1 MHQDT
6 SKKGSDPFLSYNA
19 VMDDERAKWLRLT
32 LLGLLSGLLAG
43 TVVLAFRVAVD
54 WGQQLLLPP
63 GGSGNYEALAPWLRI
78 VLPVGIGLLLGL
90 LFDGL
95 PRDLREVGVTHV
107 LKRLQTPGRERL
119 PPANML
125 VQFVGAV
132 AAIVS
137 GHSVDREGPAVHLG
151 AASASFVGQ
160 RLRLTAEEDI
170 TLAACGAAAAIAA
183 AFDTPLAGVVFA
195 IEVLRIRYQVSRYLP
210 VIVAAVVGAMVS
222 RAFSLTEPGF
232 AVIPEYLDSNWEY
245 TTLLT
250 LGGVTGLLAVG
261 FIGLTSSVAA
271 RTGHWHCSLSF
282 SLAGLITGVLAL
294 WTPQIMGTSY
304 DTLDR
309 LLHGQGELLFVMAML
324 LTKLVATGCAIGL
337 RVPGGLIGPTLFIGG
352 AAGSAVGLAV
362 AQFAAVDTA
371 SPGFYATI
379 GMVAMMGA
387 TLRAPLAALTALLE
401 LTANPN
407 IILPGMVA
415 VACAELVTRLAR
427 GQKSVFDVLLDV
439 QASTSRTQLK
449 KNASNP

>member
-1 MHQDT
+1 
-6 SKKGSDPFLSYNA
+6 
-19 VMDDERAKWLRLT
+19 MDDDRTKWLRLT
-32 LLGLLSGLLAG
+32 VLGLLSGLLAG
-43 TVVLAFRVAVD
+43 AVVLAFRVGVD
-54 WGQQLLLPP
+54 WGQRLLLPP

-78 VLPVGIGLLLGL
+78 ALPVGIGVLLGL
-90 LFDGL
+90 LFDSL
-95 PRDLREVGVTHV
+95 SRERREVGVTHV

-119 PPANML
+119 PPGNML

-132 AAIVS
+132 VAIVG

-151 AASASFVGQ
+151 AASASFLGQ
-160 RLRLTAEEDI
+160 RLHLTAEEDI

-222 RAFSLTEPGF
+222 RLFLLTEPGF
-232 AVIPEYLDSNWEY
+232 AVVPEYLGSNWEY

-250 LGGVTGLLAVG
+250 LGCVTGLLAVG
-261 FIGLTSSVAA
+261 FIGLTGAVAA
-271 RTGHWHCSLSF
+271 RTGHWRCVLSF
-282 SLAGLITGVLAL
+282 PLAGLITGILAL

-304 DTLDR
+304 DTLA
-309 LLHGQGELLFVMAML
+309 LLLNGHGDLLFVMAML
-324 LTKLVATGCAIGL
+324 LTKLLATGCSIGL

-362 AQFAAVDTA
+362 AEFATVDTA

-415 VACAELVTRLAR
+415 VACAELITRLAR

-439 QASTSRTQLK
+439 QASANRAQRQKLSPR
-449 KNASNP
+449 S

>member
-1 MHQDT
+1 
-6 SKKGSDPFLSYNA
+6 
-19 VMDDERAKWLRLT
+19 MDDDRGRWLRIT
-32 LLGLLSGLLAG
+32 LLGVLSGLLAG
-43 TVVLAFRVAVD
+43 TAVLAFRSAIE

-63 GGSGNYEALAPWLRI
+63 GGSGNYEALPPWLRI
-78 VLPVGIGLLLGL
+78 ILPVGVGLALGL
-90 LFDGL
+90 LFDRL

-107 LKRLQTPGRERL
+107 LKRLQAPGRERL

-125 VQFVGAV
+125 TQFVGAV
-132 AAIVS
+132 VAIVG
-137 GHSVDREGPAVHLG
+137 GHSVDREGPAVHIG

-170 TLAACGAAAAIAA
+170 TLAACGSAAAIAA

-222 RAFSLTEPGF
+222 RALTLTEQGF
-232 AVIPEYLDSNWEY
+232 AVVPEYLGSNWEY
-245 TTLLT
+245 TTLVT
-250 LGGVTGLLAVG
+250 LGCVTGLLAVG
-261 FIGLTSSVAA
+261 FIGLTGVVAA
-271 RTGHWHCSLSF
+271 HTIRMRCALSF
-282 SLAGLITGVLAL
+282 SLAGLITGILAL
-294 WTPQIMGTSY
+294 WTPEIMGTSY

-309 LLHGQGELLFVMAML
+309 LLQGQGELLFVVSLM
-324 LTKLVATGCAIGL
+324 LTKLIATSCAIGL
-337 RVPGGLIGPTLFIGG
+337 RVPGGLIGPTLFVGG
-352 AAGSAVGLAV
+352 AAGSAVGLAIMEMTP
-362 AQFAAVDTA
+362 VDTA

-401 LTANPN
+401 LTGNPN

-415 VACAELVTRLAR
+415 VASAELVTRLVR

-439 QASTSRTQLK
+439 QTRAARAEMQKNSAST
-449 KNASNP
+449 